1 MVNMTEIRREGED
14 MPPSHR
20 HRIITTRQL
29 QCGLYAC
36 SWDEQVSNG
45 STALAKDTIKPC
57 TESQLR
63 RPSVRLISSPPRSS

>member
-36 SWDEQVSNG
+36 SWDERKTFCFPYVMF
-45 STALAKDTIKPC
+45 
-57 TESQLR
+57 
-63 RPSVRLISSPPRSS
+63 ISC